1 MTKHIKGYL
10 LWRGNDQDRKPVF
23 IPNENGKY
31 RLVYSDN
38 GSLIISDWDLLH
50 EKDSMDLEAKKHQD
64 IKDVITHKE
73 EVVDEIDDFEQYF
86 NYKVLAYVFKKGL
99 LKDDEKIPCK
109 LNNSSHPYFLVS
121 EDVNKLYLELQ
132 EDYRKLKETEKMLRG
147 GKLEYID
154 PSFLDKYT
162 SNGKPIK
169 PQHLLDLYFDRMT
182 EKEFDDLYKVEP
194 LKSVE
199 VNISCEPL
207 KFGIQSSTSKMNE
220 VKIRA
225 LGMIVN
231 TSAEFNRSTITS
243 IDMCVDKIDFMIQYN
258 PCHINPKKHKKD
270 YHEFWD
276 AVKKELLAIRN
287 IYQ

>member
-1 MTKHIKGYL
+1 MSKHIKGYVV
-10 LWRGNDQDRKPVF
+10 WEGNGEDRKPLF

-38 GSLIISDWDLLH
+38 GSLIISDCDLLTPT
-50 EKDSMDLEAKKHQD
+50 SC
-64 IKDVITHKE
+64 
-73 EVVDEIDDFEQYF
+73 
-86 NYKVLAYVFKKGL
+86 G
-99 LKDDEKIPCK
+99 IP
-109 LNNSSHPYFLVS
+109 
-121 EDVNKLYLELQ
+121 
-132 EDYRKLKETEKMLRG
+132 
-147 GKLEYID
+147 
-154 PSFLDKYT
+154 
-162 SNGKPIK
+162 
-169 PQHLLDLYFDRMT
+169 
-182 EKEFDDLYKVEP
+182 
-194 LKSVE
+194 
-199 VNISCEPL
+199 
-207 KFGIQSSTSKMNE
+207 SSTSEMNE

-276 AVKKELLAIRN
+276 AVKKELLAIRK